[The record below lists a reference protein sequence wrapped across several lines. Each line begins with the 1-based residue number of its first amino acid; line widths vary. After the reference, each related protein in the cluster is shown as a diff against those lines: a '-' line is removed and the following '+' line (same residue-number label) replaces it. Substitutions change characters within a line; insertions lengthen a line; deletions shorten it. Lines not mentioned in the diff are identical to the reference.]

1 MFGRFMPT
9 EGKFFDL
16 FNAHAKEAVQGAEAL
31 QALMAALNESPDK
44 AAGLAAEIQTIESR
58 ADKIT
63 HETISLLHSTFI
75 TPLDRN
81 EIHQLI
87 SRLDDVLDTIEDAAQ
102 AVTMYDIRRAT
113 PETIRFADIIL
124 ASVKRVNDAVTL
136 LHKMDN
142 GPAILA
148 ACKDIDK
155 LESDADTVLHEAMSR
170 LFREET
176 DVRELIKL
184 KAIYEILET
193 VTDRCDDV
201 ANIIESIVLENS

>member
-16 FNAHAKEAVQGAEAL
+16 FNAHVKEAVLGGEAL
-31 QALMAALNESPDK
+31 KTLMVALNDSPEK
-44 AAGLAAEIQTIESR
+44 ATALAAEIHVIESR

-63 HETISLLHSTFI
+63 YETVSLLHSTFI

-81 EIHQLI
+81 EIHGLI

-113 PETIRFADIIL
+113 PEMLRFADIIL
-124 ASVKRVNDAVTL
+124 ASVKRVSDAVTQ
-136 LHKMDN
+136 LHQMDN
-142 GPAILA
+142 GPAILV
-148 ACKDIDK
+148 ACKDIDA
-155 LESDADTVLHEAMSR
+155 LESEADKVLHEAMSR

-184 KAIYEILET
+184 KAIYETLEA

>member
-1 MFGRFMPT
+1 MFGRFMPK
-9 EGKFFDL
+9 EVKFFDL
-16 FNAHAKEAVQGAEAL
+16 FNAHSKEAVLGAQTL
-31 QALMAALNESPDK
+31 QALMTALNESPEK
-44 AAGLAAEIQTIESR
+44 AAALAAEIQVIESR

-63 HETISLLHSTFI
+63 YETVSLLHSTFI

-113 PETIRFADIIL
+113 PEVIQFADIIL
-124 ASVKRVNDAVTL
+124 ACVNRVNDAVTL
-136 LHKMDN
+136 LHQMDN

-148 ACKDIDK
+148 ACKDIDR

>member
-1 MFGRFMPT
+1 MFGRFMPK
-9 EGKFFDL
+9 EVKFFDL
-16 FNAHAKEAVQGAEAL
+16 FNAHSKEAVLGAQTL
-31 QALMAALNESPDK
+31 QALMTALNETPEK
-44 AAGLAAEIQTIESR
+44 AAALAAEIQVIESR

-63 HETISLLHSTFI
+63 YETVSLLHSTFI

-81 EIHQLI
+81 EIHTLI

-113 PETIRFADIIL
+113 PEVIQFADIIL
-124 ASVKRVNDAVTL
+124 ACVNRVNDAVTL

-142 GPAILA
+142 APAILA
-148 ACKDIDK
+148 ACKDIDR

>member
-1 MFGRFMPT
+1 MFGRFMPK
-9 EGKFFDL
+9 EVKFFDL
-16 FNAHAKEAVQGAEAL
+16 FNAHAKEAVLGAQTL
-31 QALMAALNESPDK
+31 KALMAVLNDSPEK
-44 AAGLAAEIQTIESR
+44 AAALAAEIHVIESR

-63 HETISLLHSTFI
+63 YETVSLLHSTFI

-81 EIHQLI
+81 EIHTLI

-113 PETIRFADIIL
+113 PEVIQFADIIL
-124 ASVKRVNDAVTL
+124 ACVNRVNDAVTL

-148 ACKDIDK
+148 ACKDIDR

>member
-1 MFGRFMPT
+1 MFGRFMPK
-9 EGKFFDL
+9 EVKFFDL
-16 FNAHAKEAVQGAEAL
+16 FNAHAKEAVEGAKTL
-31 QALMAALNESPDK
+31 QALMAVLNDSPEK
-44 AAGLAAEIQTIESR
+44 AAALAAEIHVIESR

-63 HETISLLHSTFI
+63 YETVSLLHSTFI

-81 EIHQLI
+81 EIHTLI

-113 PETIRFADIIL
+113 PEVIQFADIIL
-124 ASVKRVNDAVTL
+124 ACVNRVNDAVTL

-148 ACKDIDK
+148 ACKDIDR